1 MATKPFV
8 PESRDSTYREA
19 PLPPARSW
27 FGTRPGE
34 VWSDPDAVHFG
45 SVGPDSG
52 YAGRLAR
59 LFDKRVD
66 SGRLSREDAVAAG
79 TAIAARRAAL
89 SGRAPIAEDL
99 EVAFLLAG
107 LLEGTPGD
115 WSLVS
120 SKIEAALGGS
130 AAEPAK
136 AEEVATELPED
147 WMRSKPR
154 EIRDRL
160 GREGPE
166 GVWADVGS
174 R

>member
-19 PLPPARSW
+19 PLPPAQSW

-52 YAGRLAR
+52 FAGRLVH
-59 LFDKRVD
+59 LFDKRLVTR
-66 SGRLSREDAVAAG
+66 RLSREDAVGAG
-79 TAIAARRAAL
+79 TAMAARRAAL

-115 WSLVS
+115 WSLVD
-120 SKIEAALGGS
+120 SKVEAALRGS
-130 AAEPAK
+130 AAEPAT
-136 AEEVATELPED
+136 AEEVAAELPED
-147 WMRSKPR
+147 WIRSKPR
-154 EIRDRL
+154 DIRDRL

-166 GVWADVGS
+166 GIWAGVG
-174 R
+174 RR